1 MDPIVLGRGKKNTSR
16 HNNLRD
22 KLRNQEIIIEALLSE
37 ISNSKEEFKLF
48 KFIVENKKIS
58 FSRNYSDLVALFYLG
73 KNRKFLEIGAGDPI
87 IGSDTYLL
95 EQKNLWTGIQI
106 EPDLETFEKLK
117 ELRTN
122 SICINA
128 AVIGDTDS
136 KKYFLNPATMR
147 LTTKYKNFAEVQTIN
162 LNSII
167 DADTKFDALFIDI
180 EGNELSVISSKF
192 FMEFNFKFIIIE
204 MIWNNSKIFEILT
217 GYGYKQVGANFSS
230 YSGWF
235 ISGF

>member
-1 MDPIVLGRGKKNTSR
+1 MLDRGKKNSSR
-16 HNNLRD
+16 PKNLRD
-22 KLRNQEIIIEALLSE
+22 KLRNQEIIIEALISE
-37 ISNSKEEFKLF
+37 ISNSEEEFKLF

-73 KNRKFLEIGAGDPI
+73 KNRKFLEIGAGEPI

-95 EQKNLWTGIQI
+95 EQKNFWTGIQI
-106 EPDLETFEKLK
+106 EPDLESFEKLK
-117 ELRTN
+117 KLRTN

-128 AVIGDTDS
+128 AIVGDTDS
-136 KKYFLNPATMR
+136 KRYFLNPTTMR
-147 LTTKYKNFAEVQTIN
+147 LSTKQKNFAEVKTIN
-162 LNSII
+162 MNSIK
-167 DADTKFDALFIDI
+167 DANGKFDALFVDI

-192 FMEFNFKFIIIE
+192 FMEFNFKFINIE
-204 MIWNNSKIFEILT
+204 MIWNNSEIFEILT